1 MQKNRLGTFF
11 YGLAPLLILCAHV
24 GASGSSAC
32 DDELRHYTVH
42 GFASGHFFDRL
53 QEGKDE
59 VTKATLMELAQ
70 LKARAPQWGKEKE
83 KLRTTYLG
91 LAAQE
96 DSDLSSRILYLCEAL
111 KIVWTCNEA
120 LRLADLCHKHVQELQ
135 DPREKVSVA
144 HYGLFRLNV
153 ELSEPGYDLH
163 QKLVAVPHLISLL
176 EDLKEA
182 TKSMQSSCD
191 MALPPFGN
199 FFHEDCIPQA
209 QVCALLA
216 VAYGGK
222 ILAGEDAEGSVSHS
236 IYNNRLEAIDLYKQG
251 LEGTTTPAQ
260 RKYYHAQIV
269 NLVQGLGRMPALF
282 AADRDEYRALQQKN
296 ALALARIYK
305 DEGNKAQADVLRA
318 YLAYKAALAY
328 TYAEKK
334 EQALKFVESV
344 LATPRVASENGLFV
358 DGLKVRAEHLKLELT
373 APEKILAFECD
384 HLNVFWKE

>member
-1 MQKNRLGTFF
+1 MQKNQLNALIFGFATLFF
-11 YGLAPLLILCAHV
+11 SCAHV

-32 DDELRHYTVH
+32 DDELRYYTAY
-42 GFASGHFFDRL
+42 GFASEHFFDRL

-59 VTKATLMELAQ
+59 ATKATLMELAQ
-70 LKARAPQWGKEKE
+70 QKARAPQWGKEKA

-111 KIVWTCNEA
+111 KTVWTCNEA
-120 LRLADLCHKHVQELQ
+120 LALADLCHKRTQQVQ

-182 TKSMQSSCD
+182 TKSMKSTSD
-191 MALPPFGN
+191 MALPPFGT

-209 QVCALLA
+209 QVCAQLA

-251 LEGTTTPAQ
+251 LDGTTTPAQ

-269 NLVQGLGRMPALF
+269 NLVQGLERMPALF
-282 AADRDEYRALQQKN
+282 AADRDEYHALQKEN

-305 DEGNKAQADVLRA
+305 VEGNKAQGDVLRA

-328 TYAEKK
+328 TYAGNDA
-334 EQALKFVESV
+334 QALKYAASV

-358 DGLKVRAEHLKLELT
+358 DRLKVRAQEIKVLVS
-373 APEKILAFECD
+373 APEKLFAFQCD
-384 HLNVFWKE
+384 HLSVFWH